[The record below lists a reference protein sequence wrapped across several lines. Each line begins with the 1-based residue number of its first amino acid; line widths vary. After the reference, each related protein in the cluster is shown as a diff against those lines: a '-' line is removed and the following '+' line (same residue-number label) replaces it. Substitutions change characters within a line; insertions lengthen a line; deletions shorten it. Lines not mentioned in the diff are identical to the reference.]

1 MIARHGREYAI
12 KQLRPVGK
20 GLEVSRPGERVEMD
34 EWCIDLQSII
44 HSANLKEFFGA
55 ELLDLIGL
63 DGDTARWWLVLAIDC
78 RTKVILGMKLTRNP
92 CTSAA
97 QECLRMIVSDKGEWA
112 DASGALTPWSMAVRT
127 ENAIIL
133 ATLSRE
139 MLKCRAASRW
149 LMPSA
154 QASRTFR
161 YKSTVKILPPSLSP
175 ERVKVDD
182 FYAARSRLIPPLPWQ
197 TFAPPFS
204 PSLLKAVRAF
214 FVRPSR

>member
-1 MIARHGREYAI
+1 MLGAFRRY
-12 KQLRPVGK
+12 
-20 GLEVSRPGERVEMD
+20 PG
-34 EWCIDLQSII
+34 
-44 HSANLKEFFGA
+44 G
-55 ELLDLIGL
+55 
-63 DGDTARWWLVLAIDC
+63 
-78 RTKVILGMKLTRNP
+78 
-92 CTSAA
+92 
-97 QECLRMIVSDKGEWA
+97 
-112 DASGALTPWSMAVRT
+112 T

-182 FYAARSRLIPPLPWQ
+182 FYAARSRLIPPLLWP

-204 PSLLKAVRAF
+204 VQPRDSCFRRDALEQAKYSARPFFRREPGLNSHQAQALFHVLSGVFFPNLSDQPHSVGGPTDQFELKWDHF
-214 FVRPSR
+214 FVHLNQGT